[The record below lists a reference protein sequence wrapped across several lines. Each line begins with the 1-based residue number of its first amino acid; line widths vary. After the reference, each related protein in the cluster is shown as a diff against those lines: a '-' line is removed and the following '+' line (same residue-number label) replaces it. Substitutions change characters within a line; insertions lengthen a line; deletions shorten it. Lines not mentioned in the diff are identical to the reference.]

1 MTLPHRWHLINKLE
15 MWNYKAI
22 GCRTGLKPAR
32 RLEESADPRCQA
44 VPWAALLIPSSL
56 ASFQAVGASPN
67 HFYAL
72 CHALGF
78 QSQQR
83 DKSDIVV
90 TGTDQTHIYLCLPG
104 NGDPLQYSCLENPM
118 DRGAWWATVHG
129 VAESDTTE
137 QLTLSLSSLWAALFP
152 LLWPHVLLQPEE
164 ALWMTTGK

>member
-1 MTLPHRWHLINKLE
+1 

-104 NGDPLQYSCLENPM
+104 NGNPLQYSYLAQTESGSLLPCLIHSFTH
-118 DRGAWWATVHG
+118 RGVPV
-129 VAESDTTE
+129 VAKCDPYQVTKGIFHRARTNNFTICMEIQKTWDFFG
-137 QLTLSLSSLWAALFP
+137 LALQGGTGDFP
-152 LLWPHVLLQPEE
+152 
-164 ALWMTTGK
+164 